1 VSESGGESGTAASE
15 RADKGRGLTSLLKFV
30 LGHQRHAVV
39 ADGAGVNPLL
49 KLALEFGPLA
59 IFFIANS
66 YGDRL
71 FGVAAD
77 RRIFVAT
84 GVFIVASL
92 IALVLSRILVGY
104 LPRMA
109 IVNAVVV
116 SVFGGLTIALDDAFF
131 IKVKPTIVNALFGGV
146 LLGGLLFGRSLLSLV
161 LETVLQ
167 LDEAGWRKLTLRWG
181 LFFFVLA
188 ALNEIVWRTQTQDF
202 WVAFKVW
209 GVMPLTMI
217 FALAQTPLIL
227 KHEIKPA
234 KVAE

>member
-1 VSESGGESGTAASE
+1 MSETAASPN
-15 RADKGRGLTSLLKFV
+15 
-30 LGHQRHAVV
+30 
-39 ADGAGVNPLL
+39 GAKPINPLV

-59 IFFIANS
+59 IFFFVNS
-66 YGDRL
+66 YGDRW
-71 FGVAAD
+71 FGVAED

-84 GVFIVASL
+84 GVFIAASL
-92 IALVLSRILVGY
+92 IALVLSKIVMNH

-116 SVFGGLTIALDDAFF
+116 TVFGGLTLALDDAFF
-131 IKVKPTIVNALFGGV
+131 IKVKPTIVNTLFGCI
-146 LLGGLLFGRSLLSLV
+146 LLGGLYFGRSLLALV
-161 LETVLQ
+161 LDSVLQ
-167 LDEAGWRKLTLRWG
+167 LDDEGWRKLTLRWG

-188 ALNEIVWRTQTQDF
+188 ALNEVVWRTQTQDF

-227 KHEIKPA
+227 KHEIKREG
-234 KVAE
+234 AE

>member
-1 VSESGGESGTAASE
+1 MSETMQQPAGTAE
-15 RADKGRGLTSLLKFV
+15 KGK
-30 LGHQRHAVV
+30 A
-39 ADGAGVNPLL
+39 VNPLL

-59 IFFIANS
+59 IFFFANS

-71 FGVAAD
+71 FGVTED

-84 GVFIVASL
+84 GIFIAASL
-92 IALVLSRILVGY
+92 IALALSRALLGY

-109 IVNAVVV
+109 IVNAIVVT
-116 SVFGGLTIALDDAFF
+116 VFGGLTLALDDAFF
-131 IKVKPTIVNALFGGV
+131 IKVKPTIVNALFGSV
-146 LLGGLLFGRSLLSLV
+146 LLGGLFFGRSLLALV

-167 LDEAGWRKLTLRWG
+167 LDAEGWRKLTFRWG

-188 ALNEIVWRTQTQDF
+188 VLNEVVWRTQTQDF

-227 KHEIKPA
+227 KHEIKREGA
-234 KVAE
+234 AE

>member
-1 VSESGGESGTAASE
+1 MSETAASPNGV
-15 RADKGRGLTSLLKFV
+15 KP
-30 LGHQRHAVV
+30 
-39 ADGAGVNPLL
+39 VNPLV

-59 IFFIANS
+59 IFFFVNS
-66 YGDRL
+66 YGDRW
-71 FGVAAD
+71 FGVAED

-84 GVFIVASL
+84 GVFIAASL
-92 IALVLSRILVGY
+92 IALVLSKIVMNH

-116 SVFGGLTIALDDAFF
+116 TVFGGLTLALDDAFF
-131 IKVKPTIVNALFGGV
+131 IKVKPTIVNTLFGCI
-146 LLGGLLFGRSLLSLV
+146 LLGGLYFGRSLLALV
-161 LETVLQ
+161 LDSVLQ
-167 LDEAGWRKLTLRWG
+167 LDDEGWRKLTLRWG

-188 ALNEIVWRTQTQDF
+188 ALNEVVWRTQTQDF

-227 KHEIKPA
+227 KHEIKREG
-234 KVAE
+234 AE

>member
-1 VSESGGESGTAASE
+1 MSGTAASPSE
-15 RADKGRGLTSLLKFV
+15 AKPI
-30 LGHQRHAVV
+30 
-39 ADGAGVNPLL
+39 NPLL

-59 IFFIANS
+59 IFFFANS
-66 YGDRL
+66 YGDRW
-71 FGVAAD
+71 FGAAED

-84 GVFIVASL
+84 GIFIAASL
-92 IALVLSRILVGY
+92 IALALSKIVMNH

-116 SVFGGLTIALDDAFF
+116 TVFGGLTLALDDAFF
-131 IKVKPTIVNALFGGV
+131 IKVKPTIVNTLFGCI
-146 LLGGLLFGRSLLSLV
+146 LLGGLYFGRSLLALV
-161 LETVLQ
+161 LDSVLQ
-167 LDEAGWRKLTLRWG
+167 LDEEGWRRLTLRWG

-188 ALNEIVWRTQTQDF
+188 ALNEVVWRTQTQDF

-227 KHEIKPA
+227 KHEIKREG
-234 KVAE
+234 AE

>member
-1 VSESGGESGTAASE
+1 MSETIQQPA
-15 RADKGRGLTSLLKFV
+15 
-30 LGHQRHAVV
+30 
-39 ADGAGVNPLL
+39 GATGKAVNPLL

-59 IFFIANS
+59 IFFFANS

-71 FGVAAD
+71 FGVAED

-84 GVFIVASL
+84 GIFIAASL
-92 IALVLSRILVGY
+92 IALALSRALMGY

-109 IVNAVVV
+109 IVNAIVVT
-116 SVFGGLTIALDDAFF
+116 VFGGLTLALDDAFF
-131 IKVKPTIVNALFGGV
+131 IKVKPTIVNALFGSV
-146 LLGGLLFGRSLLSLV
+146 LLGGLFFGRSLLSLV

-167 LDEAGWRKLTLRWG
+167 LDEEGWRKLTLRWG

-188 ALNEIVWRTQTQDF
+188 ALNEVVWRTQTQDF

-209 GVMPLTMI
+209 GVMPLTML

-234 KVAE
+234 KTEE

>member
-1 VSESGGESGTAASE
+1 MSESVAQTPVA
-15 RADKGRGLTSLLKFV
+15 KGRSI
-30 LGHQRHAVV
+30 
-39 ADGAGVNPLL
+39 NPLV

-59 IFFIANS
+59 IFFFANS

-71 FGVAAD
+71 FHVAQD

-84 GVFIVASL
+84 GIFIAASL
-92 IALVLSRILVGY
+92 AALVLSRALMGY

-116 SVFGGLTIALDDAFF
+116 TIFGGLTMALDDAFF
-131 IKVKPTIVNALFGGV
+131 IKVKPTIVNTLFGSV
-146 LLGGLLFGRSLLSLV
+146 LLGGLFFGRSLLALV

-188 ALNEIVWRTQTQDF
+188 VLNEVVWRTQTQDF

-209 GVMPLTMI
+209 GVLPLTMA

-227 KHEIKPA
+227 RHELKPA
-234 KVAE
+234 EAAK

>member
-1 VSESGGESGTAASE
+1 MSETAASPN
-15 RADKGRGLTSLLKFV
+15 
-30 LGHQRHAVV
+30 
-39 ADGAGVNPLL
+39 GAKPINPLV

-59 IFFIANS
+59 IFFFVNS
-66 YGDRL
+66 YGDRW
-71 FGVAAD
+71 FGVAED

-84 GVFIVASL
+84 GVFIAASL
-92 IALVLSRILVGY
+92 IALVLSKIVMNH

-116 SVFGGLTIALDDAFF
+116 TVFGGLTLALDDAFF
-131 IKVKPTIVNALFGGV
+131 IKVKPTIVNTLFGCI
-146 LLGGLLFGRSLLSLV
+146 LLGGLYFGRSLLALV
-161 LETVLQ
+161 LDSVLQ
-167 LDEAGWRKLTLRWG
+167 LDEEGWRRLTLRWG

-188 ALNEIVWRTQTQDF
+188 ALNEVVWRTQSQDF

-227 KHEIKPA
+227 KHEIKSEGAA
-234 KVAE
+234 K

>member
-1 VSESGGESGTAASE
+1 MNDGASE
-15 RADKGRGLTSLLKFV
+15 TTQQMRVEVAKGK
-30 LGHQRHAVV
+30 AVS
-39 ADGAGVNPLL
+39 PLL

-59 IFFIANS
+59 IFFFANS

-71 FGVAAD
+71 FGVAED

-84 GVFIVASL
+84 GIFIVASL
-92 IALVLSRILVGY
+92 VALALSRVLMGY

-109 IVNAVVV
+109 IVNAIVVT
-116 SVFGGLTIALDDAFF
+116 VFGGLTLALDDAFF
-131 IKVKPTIVNALFGGV
+131 IKVKPTIVNALFGSV
-146 LLGGLLFGRSLLSLV
+146 LLGGLFFGRSLLALV

-167 LDEAGWRKLTLRWG
+167 LDAEGWRKLTFRWG

-188 ALNEIVWRTQTQDF
+188 AINEVVWRTQTQDF

-209 GVMPLTMI
+209 GVMPLTMA

-234 KVAE
+234 KTDE

>member
-1 VSESGGESGTAASE
+1 MQQPAEAAQ
-15 RADKGRGLTSLLKFV
+15 KGK
-30 LGHQRHAVV
+30 A
-39 ADGAGVNPLL
+39 VNPLL

-59 IFFIANS
+59 IFFFANS

-71 FGVAAD
+71 FGVAED

-84 GVFIVASL
+84 GIFIAASL
-92 IALVLSRILVGY
+92 IALALSRALLGY

-109 IVNAVVV
+109 IVNAIVVT
-116 SVFGGLTIALDDAFF
+116 VFGGLTLALDDAFF
-131 IKVKPTIVNALFGGV
+131 IKVKPTIVNALFGSV
-146 LLGGLLFGRSLLSLV
+146 LLGGLFFGRSLLSLV

-167 LDEAGWRKLTLRWG
+167 LDEEGWRKLTFRWG

-188 ALNEIVWRTQTQDF
+188 AINEVVWRTQTQDF

-209 GVMPLTMI
+209 GVMPLTMV

-234 KVAE
+234 KTEE

>member
-1 VSESGGESGTAASE
+1 MSETMQQPAGAAE
-15 RADKGRGLTSLLKFV
+15 KGK
-30 LGHQRHAVV
+30 A
-39 ADGAGVNPLL
+39 VNPLL

-59 IFFIANS
+59 IFFFANS

-71 FGVAAD
+71 FGVAED

-84 GVFIVASL
+84 GIFIAASL
-92 IALVLSRILVGY
+92 IALALSRALMGY

-109 IVNAVVV
+109 IVNAIVVT
-116 SVFGGLTIALDDAFF
+116 VFGGLTLALDDAFF
-131 IKVKPTIVNALFGGV
+131 IKVKPTIVNALFGSV
-146 LLGGLLFGRSLLSLV
+146 LLGGLLFGRALLSLA

-167 LDEAGWRKLTLRWG
+167 LDEEGWRKLTFRWG

-188 ALNEIVWRTQTQDF
+188 AINEVVWRTQTQDF

-209 GVMPLTMI
+209 GVMPLTMA

-234 KVAE
+234 KTDE

>member
-1 VSESGGESGTAASE
+1 MSGTAASPSE
-15 RADKGRGLTSLLKFV
+15 AKPI
-30 LGHQRHAVV
+30 
-39 ADGAGVNPLL
+39 NPLL

-59 IFFIANS
+59 IFFFANS
-66 YGDRL
+66 YGDRW
-71 FGVAAD
+71 FGVAED

-84 GVFIVASL
+84 GIFIAASL
-92 IALVLSRILVGY
+92 IALALSKIIMNH

-116 SVFGGLTIALDDAFF
+116 TVFGGLTLALDDAFF
-131 IKVKPTIVNALFGGV
+131 IKVKPTIVNTLFGCI
-146 LLGGLLFGRSLLSLV
+146 LLGGLYFGRSLLALV
-161 LETVLQ
+161 LDSVLQ
-167 LDEAGWRKLTLRWG
+167 LDEEGWRRLTLRWG

-188 ALNEIVWRTQTQDF
+188 ALNEVVWRTQSQDF

-227 KHEIKPA
+227 KHEIKREGA
-234 KVAE
+234 TEA

>member
-1 VSESGGESGTAASE
+1 MQQPAEAAQ
-15 RADKGRGLTSLLKFV
+15 KGK
-30 LGHQRHAVV
+30 A
-39 ADGAGVNPLL
+39 VNPLL

-59 IFFIANS
+59 IFFFANS

-71 FGVAAD
+71 FGVAED

-84 GVFIVASL
+84 GIFIAASL
-92 IALVLSRILVGY
+92 IALALSRALLGY

-109 IVNAVVV
+109 IVNAIVVT
-116 SVFGGLTIALDDAFF
+116 VFGGLTLALDDAFF
-131 IKVKPTIVNALFGGV
+131 IKVKPTIVNALFGSV
-146 LLGGLLFGRSLLSLV
+146 LLGGLFFGRSLLSLV

-167 LDEAGWRKLTLRWG
+167 LDEEGWRKLTFRWG

-188 ALNEIVWRTQTQDF
+188 AINEVVWRTQTQDF

-209 GVMPLTMI
+209 GVMPLTMA

-227 KHEIKPA
+227 KHEIKPP
-234 KVAE
+234 KTEE

>member
-1 VSESGGESGTAASE
+1 MTSDNGAETAEAVAE
-15 RADKGRGLTSLLKFV
+15 KAATSRSV
-30 LGHQRHAVV
+30 H
-39 ADGAGVNPLL
+39 PLL

-59 IFFIANS
+59 IFFLTNS

-71 FGVAAD
+71 FGVADD

-84 GVFIVASL
+84 GIFIVASL
-92 IALVLSRILVGY
+92 AALVLSRVLMGY

-116 SVFGGLTIALDDAFF
+116 TVFGGLTIALDDAFF
-131 IKVKPTIVNALFGGV
+131 IKVKPTIVNALFGCV
-146 LLGGLLFGRSLLSLV
+146 LLGGLWFGRSLLALV
-161 LETVLQ
+161 LETVMQ
-167 LDEAGWRKLTLRWG
+167 LDEVGWRKLTLRWG

-209 GVMPLTMI
+209 GVMPLTML

-227 KHEIKPA
+227 KHEIKSGKGA
-234 KVAE
+234 D

>member
-1 VSESGGESGTAASE
+1 MSETMQQPAGAVE
-15 RADKGRGLTSLLKFV
+15 KGK
-30 LGHQRHAVV
+30 A
-39 ADGAGVNPLL
+39 VNPLL

-59 IFFIANS
+59 IFFFANS

-71 FGVAAD
+71 FGVAED

-84 GVFIVASL
+84 GIFIAASL
-92 IALVLSRILVGY
+92 IALALSRALMGY

-109 IVNAVVV
+109 IVNAIVVT
-116 SVFGGLTIALDDAFF
+116 VFGGLTLALDDAFF
-131 IKVKPTIVNALFGGV
+131 IKVKPTIVNALFGSV
-146 LLGGLLFGRSLLSLV
+146 LLGGLLFGRALLSLV

-167 LDEAGWRKLTLRWG
+167 LDEEGWRKLTFRWG

-188 ALNEIVWRTQTQDF
+188 AINEVVWRTQTQDF

-209 GVMPLTMI
+209 GVMPLTMA

-234 KVAE
+234 KTDE

>member
-1 VSESGGESGTAASE
+1 MSETAASPN
-15 RADKGRGLTSLLKFV
+15 
-30 LGHQRHAVV
+30 
-39 ADGAGVNPLL
+39 GAKPINPLV

-59 IFFIANS
+59 IFFFANS

-71 FGVAAD
+71 FGVAED

-84 GVFIVASL
+84 GIFIAASL
-92 IALVLSRILVGY
+92 IALALSRALMGY

-109 IVNAVVV
+109 IVNAIVVT
-116 SVFGGLTIALDDAFF
+116 VFGGLTLALDDAFF
-131 IKVKPTIVNALFGGV
+131 IKVKPTIVNALFGSV
-146 LLGGLLFGRSLLSLV
+146 LLGGLFFGRSLLSLV

-167 LDEAGWRKLTLRWG
+167 LDEEGWRKLTFRWG

-188 ALNEIVWRTQTQDF
+188 AINEVVWRTQTQDF

-209 GVMPLTMI
+209 GVMPLTMA

-227 KHEIKPA
+227 KHEIKSA
-234 KVAE
+234 KTEE

>member
-1 VSESGGESGTAASE
+1 VSDTGDKTASGAVDRTHGHL
-15 RADKGRGLTSLLKFV
+15 DRGLELAV
-30 LGHQRHAVV
+30 EHRRHAVV
-39 ADGAGVNPLL
+39 PDGAPVNPLL

-59 IFFIANS
+59 IFFLANS

-71 FGVAAD
+71 FGVASD

-84 GVFIVASL
+84 GIFIAASL
-92 IALVLSRILVGY
+92 IALVLARILIGH

-109 IVNAVVV
+109 IVNAIVVT
-116 SVFGGLTIALDDAFF
+116 VFGGLTIALDDAFF
-131 IKVKPTIVNALFGGV
+131 IKVKPTIVNALFGSV

-209 GVMPLTMI
+209 GVMPLTMV

-227 KHEIKPA
+227 RHEIKPA
-234 KVAE
+234 KAAE

>member
-1 VSESGGESGTAASE
+1 VSENVVETK
-15 RADKGRGLTSLLKFV
+15 ADNAMAGKRK
-30 LGHQRHAVV
+30 
-39 ADGAGVNPLL
+39 GVNPLL

-59 IFFIANS
+59 IFFFANS

-71 FGVAAD
+71 FGIASD

-84 GVFIVASL
+84 GIFIVASL
-92 IALVLSRILVGY
+92 VSLALARVLLGH

-116 SVFGGLTIALDDAFF
+116 TVFGGLTIALDDAFF
-131 IKVKPTIVNALFGGV
+131 IKVKPTIVNALFGCV
-146 LLGGLLFGRSLLSLV
+146 LLGGLYFGRSLLALV

-167 LDEAGWRKLTLRWG
+167 LDEEGWRKLTLRWG

-188 ALNEIVWRTQTQDF
+188 ALNEVVWRTQTQDF

-209 GVMPLTMI
+209 GVMPLTMA

-227 KHEIKPA
+227 KHELKGA
-234 KVAE
+234 DTAE

>member
-1 VSESGGESGTAASE
+1 MSGAAANPTE
-15 RADKGRGLTSLLKFV
+15 TKPI
-30 LGHQRHAVV
+30 
-39 ADGAGVNPLL
+39 NPLL

-59 IFFIANS
+59 IFFFVNS
-66 YGDRL
+66 YGDRW
-71 FGVAAD
+71 FGVAED

-84 GVFIVASL
+84 GVFIAASL
-92 IALVLSRILVGY
+92 LALALSKIVMNH

-116 SVFGGLTIALDDAFF
+116 TVFGGLTLALDDAFF
-131 IKVKPTIVNALFGGV
+131 IKVKPTIVNTLFGCV
-146 LLGGLLFGRSLLSLV
+146 LLGGLYFGRSLLALV
-161 LETVLQ
+161 LDSVLQ
-167 LDEAGWRKLTLRWG
+167 LDEEGWRKLTLRWG

-188 ALNEIVWRTQTQDF
+188 ALNEVVWRTQTQDF

-227 KHEIKPA
+227 KHEIKREG
-234 KVAE
+234 AE

>member
-1 VSESGGESGTAASE
+1 MSETAASPN
-15 RADKGRGLTSLLKFV
+15 
-30 LGHQRHAVV
+30 
-39 ADGAGVNPLL
+39 GAKPINPLV

-59 IFFIANS
+59 IFFFVNS
-66 YGDRL
+66 YGDRW
-71 FGVAAD
+71 FGVAED

-84 GVFIVASL
+84 GVFIAASL
-92 IALVLSRILVGY
+92 IALLLSKIVMNH

-116 SVFGGLTIALDDAFF
+116 TVFGGLTLALDDAFF
-131 IKVKPTIVNALFGGV
+131 IKVKPTIVNTLFGCI
-146 LLGGLLFGRSLLSLV
+146 LLGGLYFGRSLLALV
-161 LETVLQ
+161 LDSVLQ
-167 LDEAGWRKLTLRWG
+167 LDEEGWRRLTLRWG

-188 ALNEIVWRTQTQDF
+188 ALNEVVWRTQTQDF

-227 KHEIKPA
+227 KHEIKRPEA
-234 KVAE
+234 AE

>member
-1 VSESGGESGTAASE
+1 MSGTAGSTTETA
-15 RADKGRGLTSLLKFV
+15 RPV
-30 LGHQRHAVV
+30 H
-39 ADGAGVNPLL
+39 PLL

-59 IFFIANS
+59 IFFFANS
-66 YGDRL
+66 YGDRW
-71 FGVAAD
+71 FGVAED

-84 GVFIVASL
+84 GIFIAASL
-92 IALVLSRILVGY
+92 IALVLSKIVMNH

-116 SVFGGLTIALDDAFF
+116 TVFGGLTLALDDAFF
-131 IKVKPTIVNALFGGV
+131 IKVKPTIVNTLFGCV
-146 LLGGLLFGRSLLSLV
+146 LLGGLLFGRSLLALV
-161 LETVLQ
+161 LDSVLQ
-167 LDEAGWRKLTLRWG
+167 LDEAGWRRLTLRWG

-188 ALNEIVWRTQTQDF
+188 GLNELVWRTQSQDF

-227 KHEIKPA
+227 KHEIKPEEA
-234 KVAE
+234 AE

>member
-1 VSESGGESGTAASE
+1 MSGTAASPSE
-15 RADKGRGLTSLLKFV
+15 AKPI
-30 LGHQRHAVV
+30 
-39 ADGAGVNPLL
+39 NPLL

-59 IFFIANS
+59 IFFFANS
-66 YGDRL
+66 YGDRW
-71 FGVAAD
+71 FGVAED

-84 GVFIVASL
+84 GIFIAASL
-92 IALVLSRILVGY
+92 IALALSKIIMNH

-116 SVFGGLTIALDDAFF
+116 TVFGGLTLALDDAFF
-131 IKVKPTIVNALFGGV
+131 IKVKPTIVNTLFGCI
-146 LLGGLLFGRSLLSLV
+146 LLGGLYFGRSLLALV
-161 LETVLQ
+161 LDSVLQ
-167 LDEAGWRKLTLRWG
+167 LDEEGWRRLTLRWG

-188 ALNEIVWRTQTQDF
+188 ALNEVVWRTQSQDF

-227 KHEIKPA
+227 KHEIKREG
-234 KVAE
+234 AE

>member
-1 VSESGGESGTAASE
+1 MSETAASPN
-15 RADKGRGLTSLLKFV
+15 
-30 LGHQRHAVV
+30 
-39 ADGAGVNPLL
+39 GAKPINPLV

-59 IFFIANS
+59 IFFFVNS
-66 YGDRL
+66 YGDRW
-71 FGVAAD
+71 FGVAED

-84 GVFIVASL
+84 GVFIAASL
-92 IALVLSRILVGY
+92 IALLLSKIVMNH

-116 SVFGGLTIALDDAFF
+116 TVFGGLTLALDDAFF
-131 IKVKPTIVNALFGGV
+131 IKVKPTIVNTLFGCI
-146 LLGGLLFGRSLLSLV
+146 LLGGLYFGRSLLALV
-161 LETVLQ
+161 LDSVLQ
-167 LDEAGWRKLTLRWG
+167 LDEEGWRRLTLRWG

-188 ALNEIVWRTQTQDF
+188 ALNEVVWRTQSQDF

-227 KHEIKPA
+227 KHEIKRPEA
-234 KVAE
+234 AE

>member
-1 VSESGGESGTAASE
+1 MSDGASE
-15 RADKGRGLTSLLKFV
+15 TTQQIPVEAAKGKTVS
-30 LGHQRHAVV
+30 
-39 ADGAGVNPLL
+39 PLL

-59 IFFIANS
+59 IFFFANS

-71 FGVAAD
+71 FGVTED

-84 GVFIVASL
+84 GIFIAASL
-92 IALVLSRILVGY
+92 IALALSRALMGY

-109 IVNAVVV
+109 IVNAIVVT
-116 SVFGGLTIALDDAFF
+116 VFGGLTLALDDAFF
-131 IKVKPTIVNALFGGV
+131 IKVKPTIVNALFGSV
-146 LLGGLLFGRSLLSLV
+146 LLGGLFFGRSLLSLV

-167 LDEAGWRKLTLRWG
+167 LDEEGWRKLTFRWG

-188 ALNEIVWRTQTQDF
+188 AINEVVWRTQTQDF

-209 GVMPLTMI
+209 GVMPLTMA

-234 KVAE
+234 KAEE